1 MLNSMYVA
9 SIIAAALALPLN
21 GNFTV
26 SKAEFGKT
34 DPAHL
39 NDYDLKDGPHCV
51 RAYHANQ
58 PSHTASPR

>member
-39 NDYDLKDGPHCV
+39 NLYGLSHCV

>member
-1 MLNSMYVA
+1 MLYSMYVA

-34 DPAHL
+34 DHKCTVTRL
-39 NDYDLKDGPHCV
+39 
-51 RAYHANQ
+51 
-58 PSHTASPR
+58 

>member
-1 MLNSMYVA
+1 MYVA
-9 SIIAAALALPLN
+9 SIIAAVLALPLN

-39 NDYDLKDGPHCV
+39 NDYDLKKRCV